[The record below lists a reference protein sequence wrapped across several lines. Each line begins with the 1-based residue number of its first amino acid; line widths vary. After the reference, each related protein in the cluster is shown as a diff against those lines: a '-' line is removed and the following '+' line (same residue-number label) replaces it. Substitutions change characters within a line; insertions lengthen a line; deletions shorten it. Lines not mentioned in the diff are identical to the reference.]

1 MSGGEGK
8 MFEKE
13 LERYKANREE
23 LLKHHENQY
32 AVINEDKFL
41 GAYTTEQEAYEAGLK
56 ELGNIPFLI
65 KRVTKEEEVV
75 RFPALAIGIINADI

>member
-1 MSGGEGK
+1 

-13 LERYKANREE
+13 LEYYKANKEE
-23 LLKHHENQY
+23 LLKHHENQF
-32 AVINEDKFL
+32 AVIKGNSLL

-56 ELGNIPFLI
+56 ELGNVPFLI

-75 RFPALAIGIINADI
+75 RFPALAIGVINANT

>member
-1 MSGGEGK
+1 

-13 LERYKANREE
+13 LEYYKANKEE

-32 AVINEDKFL
+32 ALIKGDRFL
-41 GAYTTEQEAYEAGLK
+41 GAYTTEQEAYEAGIK
-56 ELGNIPFLI
+56 ELGNVPFLI

-75 RFPALAIGIINADI
+75 RFPALAVGVINADI

>member
-1 MSGGEGK
+1 

-13 LERYKANREE
+13 LQYFKAQKEE

-32 AVINEDKFL
+32 AVIEDNKL
-41 GAYTTEQEAYEAGLK
+41 VGVYTTEQEAYEAGLR

-65 KRVTKEEEVV
+65 KKVSKEEEVV
-75 RFPALAIGIINADI
+75 RFPALAVGVVNADT

>member
-1 MSGGEGK
+1 

-13 LERYKANREE
+13 LEYYKANKEE

-32 AVINEDKFL
+32 AVIKENKLL

-56 ELGNIPFLI
+56 EFGNVSFLI
-65 KRVTKEEEVV
+65 KRVTKQEEIV
-75 RFPALAIGIINADI
+75 RFPALAIGVINADI

>member
-1 MSGGEGK
+1 

-13 LERYKANREE
+13 LEYYKANKEE

-32 AVINEDKFL
+32 AVIKGNRLL

-56 ELGNIPFLI
+56 EFGNVPFLI
-65 KRVTKEEEVV
+65 KRVMKQEEIV
-75 RFPALAIGIINADI
+75 RFPALAVGVINADI